1 MNQQST
7 PASRTSESEGKALF
21 IGLATV
27 VLTLVGWSVTP
38 LFIKHF
44 SEPGTV
50 GYIDFWTSNGWRYGF
65 SALLWAPLLIV
76 GFLRKKLPPRLFVA
90 AIIPGAIN
98 SISQI
103 AFTNAHYK
111 IDPGLLTFGLR
122 AQMVVVAIGAA
133 IMFPL
138 ERMAIRKPSFL
149 AGLALVI
156 LGTAGTIAFDEG
168 FGSQSNTVGVLL
180 ALGAGA
186 GFACYA
192 LAVRK
197 CMVGINSMYA
207 FAAISQYTAG
217 SMIVLMLIFGERSGA
232 MVFKMPQTQVMWL
245 LVSSV
250 IGIGAGHV
258 LYYISIARLGVAVS
272 AGVIQLQPF
281 VVAILSYI
289 WFGDVLKLNQWVAG
303 GMAVTG
309 AVTMLAVQHVTMQ
322 KLKRSSRDQSGEL
335 PVDHVAASVE
345 CENDQPHS
353 GHVNS
358 GRPANE

>member
-1 MNQQST
+1 MSPQSK
-7 PASRTSESEGKALF
+7 PESEGKALV

-44 SEPGTV
+44 SVPGTD
-50 GYIDFWTSNGWRYGF
+50 GYIDAWTSNGWRYGF
-65 SALLWAPLLIV
+65 SAFLWAPLLIA
-76 GFLRKKLPPRLFVA
+76 GLLRKKLPPRLFIA

-98 SISQI
+98 SISQV
-103 AFTNAHYK
+103 AFTWAHYK

-133 IMFPL
+133 IMFPI
-138 ERMAIRKPSFL
+138 ERMAIKRPSFL

-168 FGSQSNTVGVLL
+168 FGSKANTAGVLL
-180 ALGAGA
+180 ALGAGS

-197 CMVGINSMYA
+197 CMIGINSMYA

-217 SMIVLMLIFGERSGA
+217 SMIVLMLIFGDRSGA
-232 MVFKMPQTQVMWL
+232 MVFEMPGQEFMWL
-245 LVSSV
+245 LISSV

-289 WFGDVLKLNQWVAG
+289 WFEDVLSWNQWVAG
-303 GMAVTG
+303 GMAVAG
-309 AVTMLAVQHVTMQ
+309 AVTMLAVQHVTTQ
-322 KLKRSSRDQSGEL
+322 KLKRSARDQSGEL
-335 PVDHVAASVE
+335 PADHVTASVE
-345 CENDQPHS
+345 AVDCEAAPS
-353 GHVNS
+353 
-358 GRPANE
+358 R

>member
-1 MNQQST
+1 MTS
-7 PASRTSESEGKALF
+7 ASKSASETKALVT
-21 IGLATV
+21 GLLTV

-44 SEPGTV
+44 AGL
-50 GYIDFWTSNGWRYGF
+50 IDPWTSNGWRYGF
-65 SALLWAPLLIV
+65 SALLWMPLLIA
-76 GFLRKKLPPRLFVA
+76 GFFRKKLPPGLFVA
-90 AIIPGAIN
+90 AIVPGAIN
-98 SISQI
+98 SISQV
-103 AFTNAHYK
+103 AFTWAHYK

-133 IMFPL
+133 IMFPI
-138 ERMAIRKPSFL
+138 ERMAIRRPSFI
-149 AGLALVI
+149 AGLLLVV

-168 FGSQSNTVGVLL
+168 FGSKANTAGVLM

-217 SMIVLMLIFGERSGA
+217 SMVVLMLIFGDRFGISASE
-232 MVFKMPQTQVMWL
+232 MPAKQMMWL
-245 LVSSV
+245 LISSV

-281 VVAILSYI
+281 CVAILSYI
-289 WFGDVLKLNQWVAG
+289 WFGDVLKWNQWVAG
-303 GMAVTG
+303 AMAVAG
-309 AVTMLAVQHVTMQ
+309 AVTMLAVQHVTTQ
-322 KLKRSSRDQSGEL
+322 RHRRSARDQSAEL
-335 PVDHVAASVE
+335 PVDHVAASAE
-345 CENDQPHS
+345 CEFERPHS
-353 GHVNS
+353 GQRSPV
-358 GRPANE
+358 RPTSE

>member
-1 MNQQST
+1 
-7 PASRTSESEGKALF
+7 
-21 IGLATV
+21 
-27 VLTLVGWSVTP
+27 
-38 LFIKHF
+38 
-44 SEPGTV
+44 
-50 GYIDFWTSNGWRYGF
+50 
-65 SALLWAPLLIV
+65 
-76 GFLRKKLPPRLFVA
+76 
-90 AIIPGAIN
+90 
-98 SISQI
+98 
-103 AFTNAHYK
+103 
-111 IDPGLLTFGLR
+111 
-122 AQMVVVAIGAA
+122 MVVVAIGAA

-168 FGSQSNTVGVLL
+168 FGSEANTVGVLL
-180 ALGAGA
+180 ALAAGS

-217 SMIVLMLIFGERSGA
+217 SMIVLMLVFGERSGITA
-232 MVFKMPQTQVMWL
+232 IEMPTDKIIWL

-281 VVAILSYI
+281 VVSILSYI
-289 WFGDVLKLNQWVAG
+289 WFGDVLKWNQWVAG
-303 GMAVTG
+303 GMAVAG
-309 AVTMLAVQHVTMQ
+309 AVTMLAVQHITTQ
-322 KLKRSSRDQSGEL
+322 RNKRSQRDQSCEL
-335 PVDHVAASVE
+335 PADHVVASAEAVD
-345 CENDQPHS
+345 CESTPS
-353 GHVNS
+353 
-358 GRPANE
+358 R